1 MPTLDMLDTPVLD
14 MLDLDML
21 DMDMLDLDMLDSRV
35 LPVLMLP
42 ISPSLAMERG
52 KPRLS
57 LNILDMLDM
66 LDTLLLMVFTPV
78 ILESAPTLSVNRSLA
93 NMHSP
98 GVIWKP

>member
-1 MPTLDMLDTPVLD
+1 MGVLDTPV
-14 MLDLDML
+14 LDML
-21 DMDMLDLDMLDSRV
+21 DMDMLDLHMLDSRV

-42 ISPSLAMERG
+42 ISPCLALTERG

-66 LDTLLLMVFTPV
+66 LDTDTLLLMVSTPV

-93 NMHSP
+93 NIHSQ
-98 GVIWKP
+98 GVICKSW